1 MEEHEMINAQTKLY
15 GVIGN
20 PVRHSLSPII
30 HNRVFK
36 RMGLNAVYVAF
47 EVNDLR
53 GALKGIRDLGID
65 GASVTIPFKTRVIPL
80 LDQIEDVAREIQAV
94 NTIKNEGGKLIGY
107 NTDWCGAI
115 EALEEGINLE
125 NKRIILLGAGGAAK
139 AIAFGL
145 KNKGC
150 QVFIY
155 NRSLN
160 KSKDLAREL
169 GFNSLSSLN
178 GVDPHVIIN
187 ATSVGM
193 HPHHG
198 ESPLPR
204 EALRRGM
211 VVMDIVYQPLKTKLL
226 QDAEEQGCRT
236 INGLE
241 MLSRQAAVQ
250 IEIWTKKKP
259 EVREIKEDLW
269 QVIKEKESHD

>member
-1 MEEHEMINAQTKLY
+1 MKEHEMINAQTKLY

-53 GALKGIRDLGID
+53 GALKGIRDLGIH
-65 GASVTIPFKTRVIPL
+65 GASVTIPFKTRIIPL

-125 NKRIILLGAGGAAK
+125 NKRIILLGAGGAAR

-169 GFNSLSSLN
+169 GFNSLSSLK
-178 GVDPHVIIN
+178 GVEPHVIIN

-198 ESPLPR
+198 ESLLPR
-204 EALRRGM
+204 EVLRRGM

-259 EVREIKEDLW
+259 EVRQIKEDLW

>member
-15 GVIGN
+15 GIIGN

-80 LDQIEDVAREIQAV
+80 LDQIEDVAKEIQAV

-125 NKRIILLGAGGAAK
+125 NKRIILLGAGGAAR

-169 GFNSLSSLN
+169 GFNSLSSLH

-204 EALRRGM
+204 EVLRRGM

-226 QDAEEQGCRT
+226 QEAEEEGCRT

-259 EVREIKEDLW
+259 EVRQIKEDLW

>member
-1 MEEHEMINAQTKLY
+1 MEEHEMIDAQTQLY
-15 GVIGN
+15 GIIGN
-20 PVRHSLSPII
+20 PVRHSLSPFI

-36 RMGLNAVYVAF
+36 RMGLNAVYVVF

-53 GALKGIRDLGID
+53 GALEGMRALGIR
-65 GASVTIPFKTRVIPL
+65 GASVTIPFKTQVVPL

-115 EALEEGINLE
+115 EALEEGMNLE
-125 NKRIILLGAGGAAK
+125 NKRIILLGAGGAAR

-145 KNKGC
+145 KKKGS

-155 NRSLN
+155 NRALN
-160 KSKDLAREL
+160 KAKDLAREF

-178 GVDPHVIIN
+178 GAEPQVIIN

-204 EALRRGM
+204 EVLRRGM

-226 QDAEEQGCRT
+226 QDAEGKGCRT
-236 INGLE
+236 ISGLE
-241 MLSRQAAVQ
+241 MLSRQAAFQ
-250 IEIWTKKKP
+250 IEIWTEKKP
-259 EVREIKEDLW
+259 EINQIKEDLR
-269 QVIKEKESHD
+269 KALHRK

>member
-1 MEEHEMINAQTKLY
+1 MIDAQTELY
-15 GVIGN
+15 GIIGN
-20 PVRHSLSPII
+20 PVRHSLSPVI

-36 RMGLNAVYVAF
+36 RMGLNAIYLAF
-47 EVNDLR
+47 EVNNLK
-53 GALKGIRDLGID
+53 GALKGIRDLGIR
-65 GASVTIPFKTRVIPL
+65 GVSVTIPFKTQIVSL
-80 LDQIEDVAREIQAV
+80 LDQIEDVAREIKAV

-115 EALEEGINLE
+115 EALEEGIDLE
-125 NKRIILLGAGGAAK
+125 NKRIILLGAGGAAR

-145 KNKGC
+145 KKKGG

-155 NRSLN
+155 NRSLD
-160 KSKDLAREL
+160 KAKDLAKEL

-178 GVDPHVIIN
+178 GVEPHVMIN

-193 HPHHG
+193 HPNHG
-198 ESPLPR
+198 ESPVPK
-204 EALRRGM
+204 EVLRKGM

-226 QDAEEQGCRT
+226 QDAEEQGCQT

-250 IEIWTKKKP
+250 IGIWTKKKP
-259 EVREIKEDLW
+259 DVKQIKEDLW
-269 QVIKEKESHD
+269 QAIKEKESHD

>member
-1 MEEHEMINAQTKLY
+1 MEEHKMINAQTKLY
-15 GVIGN
+15 GLIGN
-20 PVRHSLSPII
+20 PVQHSLSPII

-53 GALKGIRDLGID
+53 GALKGIKDLGIH
-65 GASVTIPFKTRVIPL
+65 GASVTIPFKTKVIPL
-80 LDQIEDVAREIQAV
+80 LDQIEDVANEIQAV
-94 NTIKNEGGKLIGY
+94 NTVKNEGGKLIGY
-107 NTDWCGAI
+107 NTDWRGAI

-125 NKRIILLGAGGAAK
+125 NKRIMLLGAGGAAR

-169 GFNSLSSLN
+169 GFNSLSSLK
-178 GVDPHVIIN
+178 GVEPHVIIN

-193 HPHHG
+193 HPHLG

-226 QDAEEQGCRT
+226 QDAEEKGCRT
-236 INGLE
+236 IDGLE

-259 EVREIKEDLW
+259 EVKQIKEDLW